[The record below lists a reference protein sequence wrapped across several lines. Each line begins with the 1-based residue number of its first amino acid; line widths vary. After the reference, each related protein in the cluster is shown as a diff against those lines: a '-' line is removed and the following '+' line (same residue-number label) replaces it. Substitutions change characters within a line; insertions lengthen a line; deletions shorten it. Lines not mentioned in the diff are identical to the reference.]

1 MSGRGPRGP
10 AGPRGQAGPG
20 RGAAAATRVAGPPR
34 GLAGTGGLRLLC
46 PAAGG
51 PGATRVAVATA
62 VTTEL
67 VVPGLWLTRARRR
80 TGSAVGGCRCPQVC
94 GRAPGP
100 ATRPAALRGLLA
112 PARARSSASYVFL
125 HPPPAVLFGSFLL
138 MCSNLR

>member
-62 VTTEL
+62 LTTEL
-67 VVPGLWLTRARRR
+67 VVPGQWLTRARRR
-80 TGSAVGGCRCPQVC
+80 TGQRRRGLPLPAGVRPALPAPQRARLGSGGCWHL
-94 GRAPGP
+94 PGHG
-100 ATRPAALRGLLA
+100 ALLPMSPFTPHLL
-112 PARARSSASYVFL
+112 YCFGVF
-125 HPPPAVLFGSFLL
+125 
-138 MCSNLR
+138 C